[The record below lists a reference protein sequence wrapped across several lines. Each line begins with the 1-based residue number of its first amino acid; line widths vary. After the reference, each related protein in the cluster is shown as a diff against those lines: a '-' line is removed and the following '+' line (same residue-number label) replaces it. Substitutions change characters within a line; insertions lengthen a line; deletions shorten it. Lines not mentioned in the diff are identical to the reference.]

1 MSHTPGSWVFWPG
14 QSEVH
19 NFQPQRDEQGAITG
33 DTPWRIAVIDHLAI
47 SDEVRIANGKLFA
60 AAPDL
65 LAACQKAMA
74 WMQARGHDYSDFAAE
89 YDTLQA
95 AIAKA
100 Q

>member
-19 NFQPQRDEQGAITG
+19 NFQPKRDEQGAITG

-47 SDEVRIANGKLFA
+47 SDEVRIANGKLLA

-65 LAACQKAMA
+65 LEACQ
-74 WMQARGHDYSDFAAE
+74 QAAKWIEKHCYDYTAE
-89 YDTLQA
+89 YDALHA

>member
-1 MSHTPGSWVFWPG
+1 MSYHIGETSLSGAFPIMDGNALVGSFNQAG
-14 QSEVH
+14 NEG
-19 NFQPQRDEQGAITG
+19 E
-33 DTPWRIAVIDHLAI
+33 
-47 SDEVRIANGKLFA
+47 ANAKLFA

-74 WMQARGHDYSDFAAE
+74 WMQARGHDYSDFAEE
-89 YDTLQA
+89 YDALQA

>member
-1 MSHTPGSWVFWPG
+1 MDGNVLVGYFNQAG
-14 QSEVH
+14 NDV
-19 NFQPQRDEQGAITG
+19 DEG
-33 DTPWRIAVIDHLAI
+33 V
-47 SDEVRIANGKLFA
+47 ANAKLFA

-74 WMQARGHDYSDFAAE
+74 WMQARGHDYSDFADE
-89 YDTLQA
+89 YDALQA

>member
-1 MSHTPGSWVFWPG
+1 MNYRIGETSLSNAFPIM
-14 QSEVH
+14 
-19 NFQPQRDEQGAITG
+19 DG
-33 DTPWRIAVIDHLAI
+33 DTLVGWFNQSGNDA
-47 SDEVRIANGKLFA
+47 DEGGANAKLFA

-74 WMQARGHDYSDFAAE
+74 WMQARGHDYCDFAAP
-89 YDTLQA
+89 YDAVQA